1 MKELWVKK
9 TIWRRYLIEDENI
22 YNATE
27 TLRGDDNGDVIVADC
42 WDKNEKVEYD
52 NEEIILPVQFNVA
65 ELVYKADNNKSEYI
79 FKVGDLVICTRHGK
93 GKVITE
99 SDRPVYF
106 ISCKF
111 DNGKTEAYSSNGRL
125 YETDYLPSLKQLA
138 DNSEE
143 DG

>member
-52 NEEIILPVQFNVA
+52 NEEIILPVQFNVE
-65 ELVYKADNNKSEYI
+65 ELVYKADEP
-79 FKVGDLVICTRHGK
+79 GER
-93 GKVITE
+93 
-99 SDRPVYF
+99 
-106 ISCKF
+106 
-111 DNGKTEAYSSNGRL
+111 
-125 YETDYLPSLKQLA
+125 
-138 DNSEE
+138 
-143 DG
+143 